1 MKKLIILIVLAVMLT
16 GCESWVQKD
25 VNGSSPALNTVEGL
39 RVANV
44 ASVPINPYA
53 PWVEI
58 ALGIATVV
66 LGGSYVK
73 QNKKLGVVDKKYS
86 AHKKAVAAVI
96 NGELAETTTGPQLYA
111 SIGKEREKLGI

>member
-25 VNGSSPALNTVEGL
+25 ETGSSPALNTVEGL
-39 RVANV
+39 RTANV

-58 ALGIATVV
+58 ALGLATVV

-73 QNKKLGVVDKKYS
+73 QNKKLGVTEKKYS

-96 NGELAETTTGPQLYA
+96 HDKTAKVDGDDLYN
-111 SIGKEREKLGI
+111 SIGKERSKLGI